1 MANDNSAKKIS
12 LDLTRL
18 EKKYEIE
25 GITKHIKDTS
35 KVSVILDYNNIDS
48 LDITNHNAYN
58 LYGYSNN
65 IKDNSATESKVNYSG
80 DIARTI
86 ILKNK
91 SKNRYFDYK
100 YAYHY
105 PLGKA
110 NYTKFSRY
118 YNRRDYTDLFFL
130 NDFYSFL
137 SFFDKTIHPY
147 YYIFSFLDNSEYS
160 DFYSIRSN
168 ADKDVI
174 NPISYH
180 GRDIYMDANIL
191 YLKIESKVNFYR
203 EYKSPIRPYK
213 YMIIELSGKY
223 NDNIKLD
230 SLFSLCKKH
239 AYILNDTNNKLAII
253 DLTNLLAGCKAT
265 KFGDPNDSRTLLD
278 ISDVYVMTGFC
289 SDSNIEDLSM
299 HTIRLI
305 DSKDKTLYLTS
316 SFANSKIRKL
326 PKGLVESF
334 RTGGYSTIYAS
345 YMFIN
350 SKDIEMDI
358 SKINIPTLGSSPST
372 YNLNHMYDQSNC
384 RHINRSI
391 ISRNDRDE
399 IQADGMYMGTTLIE
413 DTPLP
418 DGMFKNYRNF
428 DKIFDGV
435 TFETA
440 NTFKYIYGEFA
451 KTEIK
456 YESSGSKKT
465 PQINNINIINNIKDY
480 KIIIGSGEDYE
491 KTNLIPFTIYP
502 DNITGSEMIRLSI
515 LGNKREDIESS
526 NSKKLY
532 AVGRPCKELSF
543 GFRMDDLKRA
553 ANIGYKQYTSDKYF
567 ITNDD
572 FKYHFI
578 RNDIESLKPDFF
590 SVIAKPIDVQVFRR
604 LSILLYGDDYY
615 NRFNYIFDG
624 AFRDRSSSQS
634 GRDEYKIT
642 SVLYSNTLKS
652 TNMISLDE
660 IISKNLLSPII
671 QRRFDN
677 ACAIINTNGKN
688 LKWTLSE
695 YHYNT
700 HNRMEDIF
708 GARTSYGV
716 PHFYNYISVFTN
728 AVYLYRAINAQMYFT
743 KDFSA
748 EKIEFIFR
756 ANDQLNLVRFLALM
770 SLYMDPNDPKKPV
783 GRFILIHNGNI
794 YDSKTNMGRINALA
808 TFNQS
813 HIDEIKTNVDEYDDG
828 FLVRG
833 EV

>member
-1 MANDNSAKKIS
+1 MSAEGS
-12 LDLTRL
+12 AGDSRRHPVVLDLTRIDDL
-18 EKKYEIE
+18 KDAKKIFLNIRDE
-25 GITKHIKDTS
+25 DN
-35 KVSVILDYNNIDS
+35 VSVLVDS
-48 LDITNHNAYN
+48 DPVYPYIFDTQTAYN
-58 LYGYSNN
+58 LYGY
-65 IKDNSATESKVNYSG
+65 TEIDFKGNTFINCAIDLARMSETYLNKG
-80 DIARTI
+80 D
-86 ILKNK
+86 
-91 SKNRYFDYK
+91 KNRYSNYK
-100 YAYHY
+100 YANFY
-105 PLGKA
+105 PLNGS
-110 NYTKFSRY
+110 NWNKFSRFKLNY
-118 YNRRDYTDLFFL
+118 SNYTILPRIYT

-137 SFFDKTIHPY
+137 SAFDGINQY
-147 YYIFSFLDNSEYS
+147 RYNIYIEFKNSNYKDFIDSNPNSNEYV
-160 DFYSIRSN
+160 D
-168 ADKDVI
+168 DKPVQ
-174 NPISYH
+174 YH
-180 GRDIYMDANIL
+180 GRNIYMDKNFI
-191 YLKIESKVNFYR
+191 YLKADDAMDL
-203 EYKSPIRPYK
+203 YKLSNVVACK
-213 YMIIELSGKY
+213 YMVVELDGPVERPVA
-223 NDNIKLD
+223 LD
-230 SLFSLCKKH
+230 GAFSLCNTH
-239 AYILNDTNNKLAII
+239 AYIINTSTNKLRLKPIG
-253 DLTNLLAGCKAT
+253 LLHNCKAT
-265 KFGDPNDSRTLLD
+265 KFGD
-278 ISDVYVMTGFC
+278 ISDARTILNITDQDVSLLC
-289 SDSNIEDLSM
+289 SDSNVEDMSM
-299 HTIRLI
+299 HTIKI
-305 DSKDKTLYLTS
+305 DSSAYYINIHHAFST
-316 SFANSKIRKL
+316 SKIKKL
-326 PKGLVESF
+326 PTGFVESLGRGF
-334 RTGGYSTIYAS
+334 KSLQAGGLFSYSKNFEI
-345 YMFIN
+345 
-350 SKDIEMDI
+350 DI

-372 YNLNHMYDQSNC
+372 YRLGTMYKGSNC

-391 ISRNDRDE
+391 ISRNNRDE
-399 IQADGMYMGTTLIE
+399 IYSDEMYMDTTLIE

-418 DGMFKNYRNF
+418 DGMFKNYKNF

-515 LGNKREDIESS
+515 LGNKREDVESS
-526 NSKKLY
+526 NNKKLY
-532 AVGRPCKELSF
+532 AVGGPCRELSF

-553 ANIGYKQYTSDKYF
+553 ADIGYKQYTSDKYF
-567 ITNDD
+567 ITNND

-578 RNDIESLKPDFF
+578 RNNIDSLKPDFF

-652 TNMISLDE
+652 INMISLDE

-700 HNRMEDIF
+700 HNRMEDAF

-794 YDSKTNMGRINALA
+794 YDSKTNMSRINALA

-828 FLVRG
+828 FLIRG
-833 EV
+833 